1 MTLPCTSFLP
11 GESEKAS
18 PRYMTVTLMPDDD
31 VRKRCFHCVFTDCKG
46 TDGKMGFITPE
57 LLAKLFA
64 EPETA
69 GEKVRART
77 PDATKSNGIELKKN
91 SEGMEIEVNSN
102 VAVAAED
109 GDGDDS
115 D

>member
-1 MTLPCTSFLP
+1 MQ
-11 GESEKAS
+11 
-18 PRYMTVTLMPDDD
+18 DDD

-64 EPETA
+64 EPKA
-69 GEKVRART
+69 ASEKLRPRT
-77 PDATKSNGIELKKN
+77 TGAAKSDAKMNKE
-91 SEGMEIEVNSN
+91 SEGMEIEVNST
-102 VAVAAED
+102 VAVAD
-109 GDGDDS
+109 GEEDS